1 MDPLP
6 YTYLRRGS
14 QVPDNV
20 PSRAAQLLVYPSPLT
35 YPPSTPVV
43 TPQKRVNLSPRFKR
57 LLAIATALPLLAL
70 ILVICTTLSPHWE
83 RVHFL
88 FHRLIQRACSQQE
101 KMTWLLAHVE
111 LEGVGVG
118 GVRLFDNQTR
128 WEMCQRWKEAP
139 PTIVGVCIYNGSE
152 QNATVI
158 EVLNVLGG
166 AFQMCKG
173 KLGEGNLFRQTKYCG
188 SIGGTIRG
196 LEETPK
202 QSLRLKADKMLP
214 NVNLEGKN
222 VRATCA

>member
-6 YTYLRRGS
+6 YTYPRHDS
-14 QVPDNV
+14 QVSDNV

-43 TPQKRVNLSPRFKR
+43 TPHMRVNLSPRFKR

-83 RVHFL
+83 RVYFL

-101 KMTWLLAHVE
+101 KTTWRLAHVE

-128 WEMCQRWKEAP
+128 WEICQRWKEAP
-139 PTIVGVCIYNGSE
+139 QTIVGVSIYNGSA

-166 AFQMCKG
+166 ALQVCK
-173 KLGEGNLFRQTKYCG
+173 ERQG
-188 SIGGTIRG
+188 DLVGVHNSH
-196 LEETPK
+196 
-202 QSLRLKADKMLP
+202 QA
-214 NVNLEGKN
+214 
-222 VRATCA
+222 

>member
-6 YTYLRRGS
+6 YTHPRQGS
-14 QVPDNV
+14 QVSDNV

-35 YPPSTPVV
+35 NPPSTPEV
-43 TPQKRVNLSPRFKR
+43 TPHKHASLSPRFKR
-57 LLAIATALPLLAL
+57 LLTIATALPLLAL

-101 KMTWLLAHVE
+101 KMTWRLAHVE

-128 WEMCQRWKEAP
+128 WEICQRWKEAP
-139 PTIVGVCIYNGSE
+139 PTIVGVGINSSGV

-166 AFQMCKG
+166 AFQVCNEKQI
-173 KLGEGNLFRQTKYCG
+173 K
-188 SIGGTIRG
+188 RG
-196 LEETPK
+196 LMAFMRS
-202 QSLRLKADKMLP
+202 SLDGA
-214 NVNLEGKN
+214 N
-222 VRATCA
+222 TT